1 MGSDNRPSGTDRFY
15 RYVGIKAFDRYK
27 DQAEIRRHRDLHLLR
42 GLKKRIAD
50 LEATIADL
58 LVLPSSEE
66 EE

>member
-27 DQAEIRRHRDLHLLR
+27 DQTEIRRHRDLNILR

-58 LVLPSSEE
+58 GTNSSEE
-66 EE
+66 E